1 MLYKIRYIYTSSLW
15 LAPLLLLLLLLLVS
29 LSELSEL
36 GLIEWLRLFLGGEI
50 VDDFESLAELGNGK
64 AADHAAHLRTAQGEQ
79 VLDVQ
84 PVGREDDI
92 LHSVIIV
99 VDKLCIELG
108 SDVFHLIRAQRL
120 LDLWDGIPILDVLQ
134 VHQNSLEGRLG
145 DFGERD
151 EVLKV
156 KVLIDHGVDGD

>member
-1 MLYKIRYIYTSSLW
+1 MW

-50 VDDFESLAELGNGK
+50 VDDVESLAELGNGK

-84 PVGREDDI
+84 PVCSQDDI

-108 SDVFHLIRAQRL
+108 GHVFHLIRPQRL
-120 LDLWDGIPILDVLQ
+120 LNLWGGVPILDVLQ
-134 VHQNSLEGRLG
+134 VH
-145 DFGERD
+145 
-151 EVLKV
+151 
-156 KVLIDHGVDGD
+156 